1 LLKNTEREIGKGVM
15 IMIEDKQ
22 FVGLVTMS
30 NFVFDELNVAQSEF
44 VKLSLS
50 DLFLYKNVSLN
61 FVFFV

>member
-1 LLKNTEREIGKGVM
+1 M

-61 FVFFV
+61 FVFFVWQESIRVL